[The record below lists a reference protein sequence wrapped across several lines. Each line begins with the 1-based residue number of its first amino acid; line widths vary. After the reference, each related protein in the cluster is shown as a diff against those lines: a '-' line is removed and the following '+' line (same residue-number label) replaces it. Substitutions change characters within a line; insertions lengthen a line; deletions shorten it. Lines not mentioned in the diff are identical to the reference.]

1 MELITN
7 VVEETKLRAAQ
18 LRGLKLFADTLKR
31 TYGPMGGYTLW
42 SLQDISKKASI
53 ILSNYTKDG
62 LQVLKR
68 VDCDKPIESIL
79 KEEIRTICTNV
90 VKKIGDGTTS
100 ATILSYYIFRGLLA
114 LHKKG
119 YKKREII
126 ESFKYIL
133 AEGSKRIE
141 ENGHECT
148 LDDIYN
154 IAFTSTDGNKEIA
167 EIIRDI
173 YKESGMDVFIDV
185 SASSTD
191 NTIVKTYNSMVYD
204 AGYLD
209 PSFSNVEIKGKDL
222 TDGFA
227 GASACELNNLHVYVF
242 ESPIDTPNMINIV
255 KLIFDKEIVEPTRKA
270 NKLYNENKPIPDD
283 VKPNP
288 TLIISPRI
296 SRDANSYI
304 DELVVSMTQISPEKR
319 PKFCMVTNLENDNQ
333 YLTDIATLTGAK
345 FIKKYIDPQTYEMDK
360 KKNLA
365 VKDNGSNILSF
376 AGTAEKAIIDSTT
389 TRIINPKYMYDENG
403 EYTTLFKEYIAKLE
417 DILRTYQET
426 KDDSVKIGR
435 LKRRINILKS
445 NMVDLYV
452 GGIGSSDR
460 VPLTDSV
467 EDAVLNCRSAA
478 AEGVGYGANYEGLR
492 VFNKMDIELQ
502 NKYNENKE
510 DKKAEI
516 DALVSSIVVRS
527 YWRLVAAIYE
537 PYFEN
542 ETKALEMVRFMLA
555 AEDHSYR
562 KPFNIITEEFDDKV
576 LTSIKTEPSI
586 LDSISRIVSILFNT
600 NQFIL
605 PDPRFNIYKDMD
617 TSIYDNLEI
626 DEMTQ
631 DSDHQPILEKN
642 DEQVPESIPVDKIPD
657 KKQCQDIKISDI

>member
-7 VVEETKLRAAQ
+7 IVDEHKLRAAQ
-18 LRGLKLFADTLKR
+18 LRALKLFSDTLKK

-42 SLQDISKKASI
+42 SLQDTSKKANI

-100 ATILSYYIFRGLLA
+100 ATILSYYVFRGLLA

-126 ESFKYIL
+126 ESFKQIL

-154 IAFTSTDGNKEIA
+154 IAFTSTDGNEEIA
-167 EIIRDI
+167 KIIRGI
-173 YKESGMDVFIDV
+173 YEESGMDVFIDV

-191 NTIVKTYNSMVYD
+191 DTVVKTYNSMVYNS
-204 AGYLD
+204 GYLD
-209 PSFSNVEIKGKDL
+209 PAFANMDIKGKDIK
-222 TDGFA
+222 DGFA

-255 KLIFDKEIVEPTRKA
+255 RLIFEKEIIEPTRKA
-270 NKLYNENKPIPDD
+270 NKLYNQNKEIPDS
-283 VKPNP
+283 VKPNA

-304 DELVVSMTQISPEKR
+304 DELIVSMTQIPPEKR

-345 FIKKYIDPQTYEMDK
+345 FIKKYIDPKTYEMDK
-360 KKNLA
+360 RKGLA
-365 VKDNGSNILSF
+365 VKDNGSNILDF
-376 AGTAEKAIIDSTT
+376 AGSAEKAIIDSTT

-403 EYTTLFKEYIAKLE
+403 EYTTLFNEYISKLE

-426 KDDSVKIGR
+426 KEDSVKIGR

-502 NKYNENKE
+502 NKYNENKD

-516 DALVSSIVVRS
+516 DALVSSIVVRA

-600 NQFIL
+600 NQFVL

-617 TSIYDNLEI
+617 TSIYDNLDMDIAEE
-626 DEMTQ
+626 DNKE
-631 DSDHQPILEKN
+631 QPVLEKN
-642 DEQVPESIPVDKIPD
+642 DEPVPESVPVEQITNDNGNGE
-657 KKQCQDIKISDI
+657 IKISDI

>member
-7 VVEETKLRAAQ
+7 IVDEHKLRAAQ
-18 LRGLKLFADTLKR
+18 LRALKLFSDALKK

-42 SLQDISKKASI
+42 SLQDTSKKANI

-126 ESFKYIL
+126 ESFKQIL

-141 ENGHECT
+141 ENGHKCT

-154 IAFTSTDGNKEIA
+154 IAFTSTDGNEEIA
-167 EIIRDI
+167 KIIKGI
-173 YKESGMDVFIDV
+173 YEESGMDVFIDV

-191 NTIVKTYNSMVYD
+191 DTVVKTYNSMVYNS
-204 AGYLD
+204 GYLD
-209 PSFSNVEIKGKDL
+209 PAFANMDIKGKDIK
-222 TDGFA
+222 DGFA

-242 ESPIDTPNMINIV
+242 ESPIDTPSMINIV
-255 KLIFDKEIVEPTRKA
+255 RLIFEKEIIEPTRKA
-270 NKLYNENKPIPDD
+270 NKLYNQNKEIPDN
-283 VKPNP
+283 VKPNA

-304 DELVVSMTQISPEKR
+304 DELIVSMTQIPPEKR

-345 FIKKYIDPQTYEMDK
+345 FIKKYIDPKTYEMDK
-360 KKNLA
+360 KKGLA
-365 VKDNGSNILSF
+365 VKDNGSNILDF
-376 AGTAEKAIIDSTT
+376 AGSAEKAIIDSTT

-403 EYTTLFKEYIAKLE
+403 EYTTLFNEYISKLE

-426 KDDSVKIGR
+426 KEDSVKIGR

-516 DALVSSIVVRS
+516 DALVSSIVVRA

-600 NQFIL
+600 NQFVL

-617 TSIYDNLEI
+617 TSIYDNLDMDIAEE
-626 DEMTQ
+626 DNKE
-631 DSDHQPILEKN
+631 QPVLEKN
-642 DEQVPESIPVDKIPD
+642 DEPVPESVPVEQITDD
-657 KKQCQDIKISDI
+657 NGNGEIKISDI